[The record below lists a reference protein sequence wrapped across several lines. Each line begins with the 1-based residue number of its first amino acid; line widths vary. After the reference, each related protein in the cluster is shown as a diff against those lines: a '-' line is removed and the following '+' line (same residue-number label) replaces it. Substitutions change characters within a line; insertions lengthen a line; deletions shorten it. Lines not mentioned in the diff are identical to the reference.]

1 MRWGIIYT
9 LAGMEAFG
17 SYWTLMSDHSH
28 LSELDAREWRSI
40 QVQRLPRDL
49 LPQLGFSLLIC
60 YLAGS
65 AGPARSACLLA
76 WMAIVCAWD
85 VFFYRQDT
93 CGWHSRFHGRWLPT
107 PITLACVLLSQVALI
122 GVLWIAWRPA

>member
-1 MRWGIIYT
+1 M
-9 LAGMEAFG
+9 
-17 SYWTLMSDHSH
+17 
-28 LSELDAREWRSI
+28 
-40 QVQRLPRDL
+40 V
-49 LPQLGFSLLIC
+49 C

-65 AGPARSACLLA
+65 AGAARSACLLA
-76 WMAIVCAWD
+76 WVTLVCAFD